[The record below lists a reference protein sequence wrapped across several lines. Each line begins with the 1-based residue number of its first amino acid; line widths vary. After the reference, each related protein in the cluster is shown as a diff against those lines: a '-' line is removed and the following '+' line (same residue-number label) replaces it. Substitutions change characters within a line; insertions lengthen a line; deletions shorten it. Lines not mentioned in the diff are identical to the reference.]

1 MIRVNLL
8 PTEDAQRAA
17 GQRQELA
24 VGGLVIALAVLL
36 LVLAHGWQ
44 QFQIVNVDRKLART
58 NKGIEAIQGSYV
70 EISRMEQQKQ
80 ELKEK
85 LQVIAD
91 LEAKSSGPVRILADV
106 SSATPDRL
114 WITEFNESGGR
125 ITLTGFGVDE
135 QTIAEFLR
143 RLGASPYFKSV
154 DLDETS
160 QDEKSGLRD
169 KKFVIS
175 GTVNYLGAQAPA
187 KTAAAQEP
195 AAGAEKAK
203 KVSATKGA
211 ER

>member
-24 VGGLVIALAVLL
+24 VGSLVVALAVLL

-44 QFQIVNVDRKLART
+44 QLQIVNVDRKLAAT

-70 EISRMEQQKQ
+70 EISRMEQQKA

-85 LQVIAD
+85 LQVISE
-91 LEAKSSGPVRILADV
+91 LEARSSGPVRVLADV
-106 SSATPDRL
+106 SAATPDRL
-114 WITEFNESGGR
+114 WLTDFAESGGKV
-125 ITLTGFGVDE
+125 TLTGFGVDE
-135 QTIAEFLR
+135 QTVAEFLR
-143 RLGASPYFKSV
+143 RLSASPYFKSI

-160 QDEKSGLRD
+160 EDEKSGLKD

-175 GTVNYLGAQAPA
+175 GQVNYLGAQAPA
-187 KTAAAQEP
+187 KTAEAPAPAKAATV
-195 AAGAEKAK
+195 AAKTGA
-203 KVSATKGA
+203 G
-211 ER
+211 R

>member
-24 VGGLVIALAVLL
+24 VGSLVVALAVLL

-44 QFQIVNVDRKLART
+44 QLQIVNVDRKLAAT

-70 EISRMEQQKQ
+70 EISRMEQQKA

-85 LQVIAD
+85 LQVISE
-91 LEAKSSGPVRILADV
+91 LEARSSGPVRVLADV
-106 SSATPDRL
+106 SAATPDRL
-114 WITEFNESGGR
+114 WLTDFAESNGK

-135 QTIAEFLR
+135 QTVAEFLR
-143 RLGASPYFKSV
+143 RLSASPYFKSV

-160 QDEKSGLRD
+160 EDEKSGLKD

-175 GTVNYLGAQAPA
+175 GQVNYLGAQAPA
-187 KTAAAQEP
+187 KTAEAP
-195 AAGAEKAK
+195 APAKAK
-203 KVSATKGA
+203 TVAAKTGA
-211 ER
+211 GR